1 MPWTQPLW
9 SPGQWRSWAGE
20 REGRR
25 GVGVGAKDREK
36 GGEPGLLGRCTLA
49 LPPFRHESLSSP
61 QPFTV
66 FMSLPLTLCPVSALS
81 CPFTPKVTNHS
92 SLLKPRCHRHALK
105 ASLSLAGSRKPLQE
119 VRAAEDSEL
128 HAELCA
134 APSISPM
141 VQGSANEPQ
150 GHGEQA
156 PAHFTQHLTSVLL
169 SPQPAGPAQDKAPCS
184 SVQAPGAVLF
194 GGDRALTGAFP
205 SNLLLLRLSVLLTPF
220 LSLYHLWNVPG
231 GEEMG
236 KRCALWKG

>member
-1 MPWTQPLW
+1 
-9 SPGQWRSWAGE
+9 
-20 REGRR
+20 
-25 GVGVGAKDREK
+25 
-36 GGEPGLLGRCTLA
+36 
-49 LPPFRHESLSSP
+49 
-61 QPFTV
+61 
-66 FMSLPLTLCPVSALS
+66 
-81 CPFTPKVTNHS
+81 
-92 SLLKPRCHRHALK
+92 
-105 ASLSLAGSRKPLQE
+105 
-119 VRAAEDSEL
+119 
-128 HAELCA
+128 
-134 APSISPM
+134 M